1 MKLHL
6 FGASGAGVTTLGAA
20 LGTALGLPYFD
31 TDDYFWEPSDPPF
44 TVRRPP
50 AARDARLAHDLAQSA
65 SWIVGGS
72 IVGWG
77 AQWLAAFDL
86 VVFLWLPPALRLQ
99 RLHQRE
105 HARYGAR
112 ISADPAQAARTQA
125 FLAWAAGY
133 DDGSSGGTRTLANHE
148 QWLGQFTCPV
158 LELRGDLSVAARLD
172 AVQSRLRALGL
183 A

>member
-6 FGASGAGVTTLGAA
+6 FGASGTGVSTLGAA
-20 LGTALGLPYFD
+20 LGAALGLPYFD
-31 TDDYFWEPSDPPF
+31 TDDYFWEAADPPF

-50 AARDARLAHDLAQSA
+50 AQRDALLARDLAQSA

-77 AQWLAAFDL
+77 AQWLGAFDL
-86 VVFLWLPPALRLQ
+86 VVFLWLPPALRLH

-105 HARYGAR
+105 YARYGAR
-112 ISADPAQAARTQA
+112 ILADPAQAARTQA
-125 FLAWAAGY
+125 FLSWAAGY
-133 DDGSSGGTRTLANHE
+133 DDSSTGGTRTLANHE
-148 QWLGQFTCPV
+148 QWLGQFACPV
-158 LELRGDLSVAARLD
+158 LELRGDLSVAARVS
-172 AVQSRLRALGL
+172 AVLGALRARGL